1 MHILYSF
8 LRVVISILK
17 FETLGKV
24 NGAAHIPTVFFL

>member
-1 MHILYSF
+1 MHVLYNF
-8 LRVVISILK
+8 PGVVINILK